1 MNPIKLQQT
10 SFATP
15 HAFPVISYHSADL
28 NLTEKLPQKL
38 KSSSPDQPPA
48 IPLPQK
54 LLVGASAGILGTS
67 IIYPIDLM
75 KTRLQSTTGQSFV
88 STVQNVVRG
97 GGLYRGFS
105 ACLIGIA
112 PEKALKLAVND
123 YMRDFFVARNK
134 EQLAGVKA
142 NSIKVHQEIIS
153 GTVAGFLQLFI
164 TVPYESVKIQMQM
177 ASGQPNSSFAAKSDS
192 ALTVLKKMGPVGMYR
207 GFTAT
212 LVRDVP
218 FCFMF
223 FPLYANVKEL
233 LLNYS
238 RRSSPLASPPAH
250 MMEVPPERTSMKEPF
265 HVGLV
270 AGVVSGAISA
280 AIVTPADMLKTRIQ
294 QKMNGNRRFSEY
306 LRNVVQKE
314 GSAAL
319 FKGWQARVLVIAPLY
334 GIVSLAFEVQKQLL
348 SER

>member
-1 MNPIKLQQT
+1 MEPIKLQQT
-10 SFATP
+10 SFAAP
-15 HAFPVISYHSADL
+15 HAFPIISYL
-28 NLTEKLPQKL
+28 PGTQNLSEKLPQKV
-38 KSSSPDQPPA
+38 KSSTPNQPPS

-112 PEKALKLAVND
+112 PEKSLKLAVND
-123 YMRDFFVARNK
+123 YMRDFYVSRNQ
-134 EQLAGVKA
+134 EQQVGVKS

-177 ASGQPNSSFAAKSDS
+177 ASGQPSALGAKADS
-192 ALTVLKKMGPVGMYR
+192 ALTVLKRMGPIGMYR

-238 RRSSPLASPPAH
+238 RRTSSLTSSAH
-250 MMEVPPERTSMKEPF
+250 MMEVPPERTSLKEPF
-265 HVGLV
+265 HIGLV
-270 AGVVSGAISA
+270 AGIVAGGISA

-294 QKMNGNRRFSEY
+294 QKMNGNQRFSEY

-334 GIVSLAFEVQKQLL
+334 GIVSLAFEVQKQWL